1 MNRTLQD
8 IADRNNLSTEKEVL
22 DFLDKQQEEQF
33 KQNNLLLKKRWYD

>member
-8 IADRNNLSTEKEVL
+8 IADRYNLSTEQEVL

-33 KQNNLLLKKRWYD
+33 KQNNLFLKKRWYD